1 MKVISKSFGD
11 YGTNCYVVKTACG
24 EIIIDPGD
32 GAAQWALK
40 NAQKPLAILLTH
52 GHFDHI
58 FGAARLRAEC
68 GAPIYIH
75 ENDVFMAQNDIFG
88 MGYETFM
95 PDFAVKDDEILDLGG
110 ISAKFMLFAGHTP
123 GCLMIEIAGALFSGD
138 FLFKG
143 GVGRWD
149 FPYSDS
155 GEMIKSLQKCKNLS
169 GDFTLYPGHGAPS
182 TLKAEQE
189 TLDEWI
195 RAVKIRS

>member
-1 MKVISKSFGD
+1 
-11 YGTNCYVVKTACG
+11 
-24 EIIIDPGD
+24 
-32 GAAQWALK
+32 
-40 NAQKPLAILLTH
+40 
-52 GHFDHI
+52 
-58 FGAARLRAEC
+58 
-68 GAPIYIH
+68 
-75 ENDVFMAQNDIFG
+75 
-88 MGYETFM
+88 MGYETFT
-95 PDFAVKDDEILDLGG
+95 PDFAVKDDEILDLGE
-110 ISAKFMLFAGHTP
+110 IRATFMLFAGHTP

-149 FPYSDS
+149 FPYSDP

-169 GDFTLYPGHGAPS
+169 GDFTLYSGHGAPS